1 MVERE
6 NPQNFLPFKNKIKG
20 SNFQTNKIPSLHI
33 FSDQE
38 QIGLGYGTGRAVRG
52 DGEQARM
59 VQRRVCL
66 DSQVADDL
74 SLRLDEC

>member
-1 MVERE
+1 MDERE

-38 QIGLGYGTGRAVRG
+38 KIGLGYGTVRARAENSEHKLKHQG
-52 DGEQARM
+52 A
-59 VQRRVCL
+59 
-66 DSQVADDL
+66 
-74 SLRLDEC
+74 